1 MLNSTF
7 LVDKKDFRN
16 GTTRSTFGN
25 PNLSD
30 KFSRKTYNK
39 EYLMEMKGKDGPSPT
54 QYNGDILRNK
64 NMSSFYSG

>member
-16 GTTRSTFGN
+16 GRSTFGN
-25 PNLSD
+25 PCLTD

-39 EYLMEMKGKDGPSPT
+39 EYQLEMKGKHGPSPVE
-54 QYNGDILRNK
+54 YNGDILRSK
-64 NMSSFYSG
+64 NMSSFYNG